1 MAASN
6 KNTPPGMVPPSNV
19 RKVLTPTQVSDAG
32 AAAQKSQPPQLPT
45 LKQAQI
51 EEMMNPQHRPLTQEL
66 VQMAMAKTAERVAL
80 LEESDRQR
88 GLPATTTKVASDEA
102 DESIGTDFAEK
113 LASAVEFILPEVQA
127 KEAGALES
135 IGNAVRKGGGALAEK
150 GIDVGWTHGRLGK
163 AMQAVGERAGNVT
176 NSQIGSGLKGTAMV
190 AGGALA
196 GAGATKALSHKEAGV
211 RIDKAVAG
219 AKNVAKSVGAKLR
232 GAVAKKEG
240 PATLKEFQGAKTI
253 SGAATKQPI
262 KDDRGM
268 PSALKSNAQK
278 VKDAFSGAKDKAKD
292 KVKEVASKG
301 EEKARNAAVSF
312 GKAFG
317 GKEVDRLKSVRDK
330 GGYPRMGRGSAGAEK
345 ARKALSSDLLK
356 ERVKTHGARGA
367 VGVAA
372 AGAAGG
378 AALAGKKIHDK
389 ATEKKAGEKVAILGQ
404 VVAGVMG
411 HSAGKEHGQGGRGAA
426 GAIGGSLGGGMLGH
440 VVGGISGDIAGQV
453 AGGIIGYELAM
464 QGHKKQQKKHAE
476 DAINPAHISGK
487 ASPLAAAPVRTET
500 GQAGPSAQGNT
511 GALSSNAAAIAFSNA
526 KNQGMKAEQLRKY
539 FSNPASSQHG
549 DPALTKNFAHKTA
562 SDKVVEAQH
571 ILSALAAQ
579 VEGK

>member
-1 MAASN
+1 
-6 KNTPPGMVPPSNV
+6 
-19 RKVLTPTQVSDAG
+19 
-32 AAAQKSQPPQLPT
+32 
-45 LKQAQI
+45 
-51 EEMMNPQHRPLTQEL
+51 MNPQHRPLTQEL

-80 LEESDRQR
+80 IEESECQR
-88 GLPATTTKVASDEA
+88 GLPPTTKVASDET

-150 GIDVGWTHGRLGK
+150 GVDVGWSHGRLGK

-196 GAGATKALSHKEAGV
+196 GAGATKALSHKEAGA

-219 AKNVAKSVGAKLR
+219 AKNVAKSVGAKLK

-278 VKDAFSGAKDKAKD
+278 VKDAFAGG
-292 KVKEVASKG
+292 ASKG
-301 EEKARNAAVSF
+301 KEKATNAAKSF
-312 GKAFG
+312 KDAFKGDKLKDARETRAIANQANTRKETKQLANKA
-317 GKEVDRLKSVRDK
+317 VRTE
-330 GGYPRMGRGSAGAEK
+330 AA
-345 ARKALSSDLLK
+345 
-356 ERVKTHGARGA
+356 KTYGARGA

-372 AGAAGG
+372 VGAGVT
-378 AALAGKKIHDK
+378 GKKIHDK
-389 ATEKKAGEKVAILGQ
+389 STEKKAVLL
-404 VVAGVMG
+404 
-411 HSAGKEHGQGGRGAA
+411 QGGLGAAFGYHKAHESRKSEGAVRGAA
-426 GAIGGSLGGGMLGH
+426 GAVGGSIGAGMLGGVFGGIPGA
-440 VVGGISGDIAGQV
+440 VVGTV
-453 AGGIIGYELAM
+453 AGGIAGYQLATN
-464 QGHKKQQKKHAE
+464 GIEQKKHAE

-500 GQAGPSAQGNT
+500 GQSGPSAQGNT

-526 KNQGMKAEQLRKY
+526 SNQGMKAEQLRKY

-549 DPALTKNFAHKTA
+549 DPALGKNFAHKTA
-562 SDKVVEAQH
+562 SDKVAEAQH